1 MLKLRDPIVCLITL
15 VCGFASLISAAPA
28 ITSVQNAASNIP
40 LPLPNAAIAFGS
52 IFVIKGSGLGP
63 PNISIASKPFQ
74 ATTLSGTSVA
84 IAYLGGR
91 TASGLMYY
99 TSDSQIAAL
108 LPSNAV
114 NGVGTVTV
122 TYNGETSPPAPFN
135 VAFRNL
141 GIFTVDSSGQGP
153 AIVTYPDYSLVSAR
167 RSANCGGPSTACGAA
182 NPGDTLIL
190 WGTGLGPVSGD
201 DATGVGL
208 GQNIPAVALTLWI
221 GGIQTQILYQGRSG
235 CCIGEDQ
242 IVFTVPDNVPTGC
255 AVPLAGLITFPP
267 NGGSILPSNSTV
279 IPIAPT
285 GSRDCT
291 PNLQTGSVS
300 LLQDALAGRPA
311 NFAEI
316 DLTQPAVG
324 VSISLLG
331 RAIIG
336 YSDRVDFT
344 ITRLLTPGM
353 APFLGSFIEDHPT
366 GTCLTYTPASN
377 TRHNLSFPN
386 VAGLDA
392 GTSFSITGPN
402 GNKSVS
408 GNASGGFG
416 ETLDAA
422 GAYLT
427 PGAYRV
433 SGTGGNDV
441 GSFTANV
448 TVPPAAALTSP
459 VLGTSINRA
468 DGYTV
473 TWTGGTPGARLRIL
487 FGWSAAFVE
496 CYASA
501 ADGTFTIPAYALYS
515 IPPLLSGYALFVNVV
530 TSGTFTATGLNLGVI
545 NASGPPDGRFPIDV
559 H

>member
-1 MLKLRDPIVCLITL
+1 MPKPRDPIACLVIL
-15 VCGFASLISAAPA
+15 ASGFASLISAAPA
-28 ITSVQNAASNIP
+28 ITSVQNAASNIL
-40 LPLPNAAIAFGS
+40 LPLPNAAIAVGS
-52 IFVIKGSGLGP
+52 IFVVKGGGLGP

-74 ATTLSGTSVA
+74 SATLSGTSVA
-84 IAYLGGR
+84 ITSGGK
-91 TASGLMYY
+91 TVDGLMYY

-108 LPSNAV
+108 LPSNTTV
-114 NGVGTVTV
+114 GVGTVTV
-122 TYNGETSPPAPFN
+122 TYNGETSPSVPFN
-135 VAFRNL
+135 VGFRNL
-141 GIFTVDSSGQGP
+141 GIFTLDSSGQGP
-153 AIVTYPDYSLVSAR
+153 AIVTYPDYSLVSALK
-167 RSANCGGPSTACGAA
+167 SANCGGPNTACGAA

-190 WGTGLGPVSGD
+190 WGTGLGPVPPPGL
-201 DATGVGL
+201 DATGAGL
-208 GQNIPAVALTLWI
+208 GQDMPAVSLTLWI
-221 GGIQTQILYQGRSG
+221 GGIQAPILYRGRSG

-255 AVPLAGLITFPP
+255 AVPLAGLISA
-267 NGGSILPSNSTV
+267 GGVLSSNSTV
-279 IPIAPT
+279 MPVAPK
-285 GSRDCT
+285 GSRDCP
-291 PNLQTGSVS
+291 PNLQTGSAS

-316 DLTQPAVG
+316 DLTKPVVG
-324 VSISLLG
+324 QSISPLG
-331 RAIIG
+331 REIIG
-336 YSDRVDFT
+336 DSDRVDFT
-344 ITRLLTPGM
+344 LTRLLTPGM

-366 GTCLTYTPASN
+366 GTCLTYNPASN
-377 TRHNLSFPN
+377 TRHNLPLAN

-427 PGAYRV
+427 PGAYMV

-441 GSFTANV
+441 GAFTANV
-448 TVPPAAALTSP
+448 TVPSMPQLTAP
-459 VLGTSINRA
+459 ILGNSINRA

-487 FGWSAAFVE
+487 LGFNAAAIE

-501 ADGTFTIPAYALYS
+501 ADGTFTIPSYALYS
-515 IPPLLSGYALFVNVV
+515 IPPLLGGHQLLVNVV
-530 TSGTFTATGLNLGVI
+530 ASGTFTATGLNLGVI
-545 NASGPPDGRFPIDV
+545 NASGPPDGRFPVDV